1 MSRSERITIFL
12 ARAGWGAATRAP
24 LAGDASNRRYE
35 RLVHP
40 DLGTAVL
47 MDAPPDAGED
57 IKSFIKIAKHLAALG
72 LGAPRILAHAPQ
84 EGFVLSEDLGDSL
97 FARVLERAPEK
108 ASLLYEAAVDVLLWL
123 RTARLPSVDDYHI
136 PLMADLAALSVTW
149 YRRCAMGETA
159 DAQADVLR
167 RSVTDTLKALA
178 PEPSILV
185 LRDYHAENL
194 IWRPDRSG
202 LARVGLLD
210 FQDAMSGHPAY
221 DLMSLLRDARRKVPA
236 DLAEAMTARYI
247 AGANVDEKMFRQACS
262 AVSAQ
267 RNLRILGVF
276 TRLCVRD
283 GKPHYID
290 LIPHVWANLQADLAH
305 PALSELGAV
314 VDAVLPLP
322 ETALCDRLKALA
334 A

>member
-1 MSRSERITIFL
+1 MTRSVQIATFL
-12 ARAGWGAATRAP
+12 ARAGWTGAMREP
-24 LAGDASNRRYE
+24 LTGDASKRRYE
-35 RLVHP
+35 RLLHS

-57 IKSFIKIAKHLAALG
+57 VRPFIKIAEHLTGLG
-72 LGAPRILAHAPQ
+72 LGAPRILAHAAQ
-84 EGFVLSEDLGDSL
+84 EGFVLLEDLGDDL
-97 FARVLERAPEK
+97 FARVLERSPEK
-108 ASLLYEAAVDVLLWL
+108 ALPLYEAATDVLLSL
-123 RTARLPSVDDYHI
+123 RAARLPSVGDYHI
-136 PLMADLAALSVTW
+136 PLMADLAVLSVTW
-149 YRRCAMGETA
+149 YRRCATGETTG
-159 DAQADVLR
+159 AQADALHRGVADMLR
-167 RSVTDTLKALA
+167 ALG
-178 PEPSILV
+178 PEPPVLV

-194 IWRPDRSG
+194 IWRPERGG

-210 FQDAMSGHPAY
+210 FQDAMAGHPAY

-236 DLAEAMTARYI
+236 DLTEAMMARYI
-247 AGANVDEKMFRQACS
+247 AGANVDEQMFRQACS

-283 GKPHYID
+283 GKPRYID

-305 PALSELGAV
+305 PALSELSTV
-314 VDAVLPLP
+314 VDAVLPSP
-322 ETALCDRLKALA
+322 ETALRNRLKALA